1 MPIKLPSFRPRR
13 DAYPADLWTKC
24 PSCSEML
31 FNRQLQKSLRV
42 CPNCGHHFRMTA
54 AERLALLLDPGSFEE
69 RDAKLQSLDPLGF
82 VDQKPYPD
90 RLAAAQLATGLRDAA
105 VWGFGRIEGERIAVC
120 VMDFGFMGGSM
131 GSVVGEKV
139 ARAAEAALS
148 ERIPLVIVSASGGA
162 RMQEG
167 TLALMQLA
175 KTLAA
180 IERLRAARIPYVSIL
195 TDPTTGGVYASFA
208 AVGDVNLAEPNALI
222 GFAGARVSAGTIAAE
237 LPAGFQRA
245 EFLFRHGFV
254 DRVVPRV
261 SLRSELALVLRYLRP
276 APVPEVP
283 AAAEAEPAFG
293 LPGFR
298 PLSFITELA
307 DRVLSEG
314 RRDDEGGAAAA
325 SNAPAAVASPPAPPS
340 AAPPPTA
347 WRPAASSSSLAAPPS
362 APPSAAS
369 PSAASPSPAPPVA
382 PAANGNGPALPPD
395 QAAVWER
402 VQLARNLRRPRTLEL
417 VAHLADEWLELH
429 GDRLF
434 GDDEAI
440 VAGFARIDGRR
451 VVVVGHQ
458 KGAETEENIRRNFGM
473 PHPEGYRKA
482 IRCFELAERFGLPV
496 LTIVDTPG
504 AYPGPA
510 AEERG
515 VAEAIARAIAAMTR
529 LRTPIVTVIAGEGGS
544 GGALAIAA
552 GDVVL
557 ALENAVYSVISPE
570 GCASILWRTADRAPE
585 AALAMRMTAAEQL
598 ALGVVDA
605 VVDEPPGG
613 AHVDHAET
621 ARRLRPAILA
631 HLDALAA
638 IPIEELVER
647 RYRRYR
653 AMGAFTEVAM
663 EAVAPGRPSLAERIR
678 SLLEAGRQ
686 SLAVPGRV
694 LAGRPDAGER
704 RGGAATGPGSQS
716 SGPGNQSSGPGSHGR
731 PEAGDEPDEGG
742 R

>member
-1 MPIKLPSFRPRR
+1 MPIKFPSFRPRR

-31 FNRQLQKSLRV
+31 FNRQLQKSFRV
-42 CPNCGHHFRMTA
+42 CPNCGHHFRMAA

-69 RDAKLQSLDPLGF
+69 RDANLQSLDPLGF

-90 RLAAAQLATGLRDAA
+90 RLTAAQLATGLRDAA
-105 VWGFGRIEGERIAVC
+105 VWGFGRIQGERVAIC

-139 ARAAEAALS
+139 ARAAEAALA
-148 ERIPLVIVSASGGA
+148 ERVPLVIVSASGGA

-254 DRVVPRV
+254 DRVVPRAA
-261 SLRSELALVLRYLRP
+261 LRDELALVLRYLRP
-276 APVPEVP
+276 APAPNEPGEGEPE
-283 AAAEAEPAFG
+283 ATLG
-293 LPGFR
+293 LPAFR
-298 PLSFITELA
+298 PLSFISELA
-307 DRVLSEG
+307 DRVLSDD
-314 RRDDEGGAAAA
+314 RRDDEGT
-325 SNAPAAVASPPAPPS
+325 APPS
-340 AAPPPTA
+340 ATASPTGTT
-347 WRPAASSSSLAAPPS
+347 SSTGSSLPQG
-362 APPSAAS
+362 
-369 PSAASPSPAPPVA
+369 
-382 PAANGNGPALPPD
+382 NGNGPVLPPD

-402 VQLARNLRRPRTLEL
+402 VQLARNIRRPRTLEL

-440 VAGFARIDGRR
+440 VAGLARIDGRR

-515 VAEAIARAIAAMTR
+515 VAEAIARAIACMTR

-585 AALAMRMTAAEQL
+585 AAVAMRMTAAEQL

-605 VVDEPPGG
+605 VIEEPPGG
-613 AHVDHAET
+613 AHADHAET

-631 HLDALAA
+631 QFDALAA
-638 IPIEELVER
+638 LPVEELVER

-653 AMGAFTEVAM
+653 AMGAFTEVAV
-663 EAVAPGRPSLAERIR
+663 EAVAPGRPGLAERIR
-678 SLLEAGRQ
+678 SLLEVGRQ
-686 SLAVPGRV
+686 SLAAPTRV
-694 LAGRPDAGER
+694 LPGWPAGGRSAPEPRADAAGRPVPEPRLDAADRPEE
-704 RGGAATGPGSQS
+704 GG
-716 SGPGNQSSGPGSHGR
+716 GR
-731 PEAGDEPDEGG
+731 PPDEPS